1 MSITK
6 ISVVIPTYNRPSLLN
21 RAIRSVLSQKIAS
34 LSLELIVVDDGSPL
48 PANISEFL
56 NEPIRLIRL
65 DKNVGPQIARNT
77 GISKASGEW
86 VVMLDDD
93 DELIPG
99 ALDKA
104 VQNVRQV
111 ENYSQ
116 YPVFFFAT
124 TNGYIPEP
132 FKLTS
137 PADIMNNTLSG
148 DFTPV
153 LQKALFDKHKL
164 TYLDYPQIHGVGCE
178 QLTWLH
184 ISSRFGIPS
193 FMNVLVRVNHDA
205 PMRLTSYDNFIRNS
219 YKFALQQDITMDFVK
234 KHHMQEL
241 SPGFVEKK
249 TLGAA
254 IYYLVSGHKSICR
267 ERIRS
272 LGDGATSI
280 SRLMML
286 LSYFPVVI
294 SRVLFLKYK
303 RTFSK

>member
-1 MSITK
+1 MSATK

-21 RAIRSVLSQKIAS
+21 RAIRSVLSQKLPS
-34 LSLELIVVDDGSPL
+34 LSLELIVVDDRSEI
-48 PANISEFL
+48 PADISEFSDQ
-56 NEPIRLIRL
+56 PIQLIML
-65 DKNVGPQIARNT
+65 DKNGGPQIARNT
-77 GISKASGEW
+77 GIHMATGEW
-86 VVMLDDD
+86 IVMLDDD

-99 ALDKA
+99 ALEKA
-104 VQNVRQV
+104 MEHIRRV
-111 ENYSQ
+111 ENYNQ

-132 FKLTS
+132 YKLIS

-153 LQKALFDKHKL
+153 LQKTLVHKYNL

-184 ISSRFGIPS
+184 ISSKFGIPS
-193 FMNVLVRVNHDA
+193 FMLVLVQVNQDA

-219 YKFALQQDITMDFVK
+219 YKFALQQDITIDFVK
-234 KHHMQEL
+234 KHQLQEL
-241 SPGFVEKK
+241 APGFVEKK

-254 IYYLVSGHKSICR
+254 IYYLVSGHKTICR

-272 LGDGATSI
+272 LGNRGTSI
-280 SRLMML
+280 SRLMAL
-286 LSYFPVVI
+286 LSYFPVFI
-294 SRVLFLKYK
+294 SRFLFLKYK